1 MKNKKKKILGIIQ
14 PIFQEVLK
22 NKKLKLKYESSPET
36 IKNWDSISTVA
47 IVVDLEKS
55 LKIKFNVSE
64 LANLKNV
71 GEIIDTII
79 KKKMTKSLTKLLFKK

>member
-1 MKNKKKKILGIIQ
+1 MENKKKILGIIQ

-36 IKNWDSISTVA
+36 IKNWDSTSTVA

-71 GEIIDTII
+71 GEIIDIII